1 MYALG
6 YATTHPLRFDTQ
18 RYGLKRSY
26 ERDPRAVVR

>member
-6 YATTHPLRFDTQ
+6 YATTHPLRFDT